1 MLLAD
6 RLPGIARAVMNGD
19 NGARHIQEG
28 RQWQQQSHLFN
39 RGTEQYGCTSSGG
52 DEPGTIP
59 REMRVENGYGVT
71 GRREGGPASSYWDL
85 LRAHLSDPLT

>member
-1 MLLAD
+1 
-6 RLPGIARAVMNGD
+6 MNGD

-28 RQWQQQSHLFN
+28 QQWQQQSHLFN

-85 LRAHLSDPLT
+85 LRAHLSDPLTWVPENDFVVLQRI